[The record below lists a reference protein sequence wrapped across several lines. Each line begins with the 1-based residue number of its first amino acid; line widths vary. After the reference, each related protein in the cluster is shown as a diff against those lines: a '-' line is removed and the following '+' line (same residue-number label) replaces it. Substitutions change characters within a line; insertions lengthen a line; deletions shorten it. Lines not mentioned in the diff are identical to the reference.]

1 MHVELPC
8 KPQYT
13 IHMSDPPAYKT
24 TKPRS
29 QDKQS
34 HMLTIPTLMLPH
46 TKNTSDDHTQT
57 SCNIIYNFMTH
68 PTQIHMSTPQKI
80 EHTFILRN

>member
-1 MHVELPC
+1 MHVELAC

-34 HMLTIPTLMLPH
+34 HMLKIPTLMLAH